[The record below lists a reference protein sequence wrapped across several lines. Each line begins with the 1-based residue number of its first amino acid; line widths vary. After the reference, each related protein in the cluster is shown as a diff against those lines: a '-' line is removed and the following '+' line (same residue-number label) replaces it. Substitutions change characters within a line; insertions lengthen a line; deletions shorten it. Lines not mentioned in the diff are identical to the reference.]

1 MENNGTVQH
10 ERMSTWCFKRNV
22 AKFRRLKEGVGHA
35 RVKKRVKFCEGWTR
49 MTLFTTNLDC

>member
-1 MENNGTVQH
+1 MCKIKGRMENNGTVQH

-35 RVKKRVKFCEGWTR
+35 RVKRG
-49 MTLFTTNLDC
+49 